1 MQKIHHSIHCVSIF
15 VLLTV
20 FGCASHDTTRIEDY
34 NKFAIRV
41 ARADL
46 WNEAI
51 FRWKQVVSI
60 APEHAAAHNNLGVAY
75 EALGRITEAITA
87 YQRATELDPDSK
99 YYRFN
104 YRRCRLHLRRSGA
117 ELEETPPVSSEDE
130 PVSSEDE
137 VD

>member
-1 MQKIHHSIHCVSIF
+1 MQRIYHNSIYYVSIF

-20 FGCASHDTTRIEDY
+20 LGCASRDAARLEAY
-34 NKFAIRV
+34 NSFGIKA
-41 ARADL
+41 ARAEL

-51 FRWKQVVSI
+51 FRWKQVVSV

-87 YQRATELDPDSK
+87 YEQATTLNPDNK

-117 ELEETPPVSSEDE
+117 EPEETSPISSEGERD
-130 PVSSEDE
+130 
-137 VD
+137 